1 MYVQRNGNRD
11 IKCPLILSGS
21 SLIAAIITGNAT
33 KSPTPQ
39 AFHEFIYLYS
49 NTLQL
54 QRQEIKKTKDK
65 KKHNVSKMHTNYA
78 RLNRKITS
86 STQN

>member
-1 MYVQRNGNRD
+1 MYVQRNVNGG
-11 IKCPLILSGS
+11 IKCRLIILSGS

-39 AFHEFIYLYS
+39 AFHTFIYLYS

-54 QRQEIKKTKDK
+54 QRQEIKKNKGQK
-65 KKHNVSKMHTNYA
+65 EAQRVKNAY
-78 RLNRKITS
+78 
-86 STQN
+86 